1 MNKKAKIALM
11 QWDPFQLGEEAYEL
25 ESNDVV
31 LALQKIDDPT
41 ELARVI
47 QKVYEQSFEIWIPFE
62 NCVEMAYRLI
72 AIKFEAKS
80 II

>member
-47 QKVYEQSFEIWIPFE
+47 QKVYEQSFQIWIPFE

>member
-1 MNKKAKIALM
+1 MNKKAKNALM